1 MFRSFPKTSPCR
13 DCEEVETTLCR
24 SSYRGRGAVGLCS
37 VILAVVGGGASC
49 GGTADTSAED
59 ATPPTVKID
68 VHQLENG
75 TGITDATDQCCQIRR
90 AIQPAKV
97 LPVLASGEDAESG
110 VVSLEIAATV
120 IQRCRGIDSLG
131 ITREGLF
138 EIEVQIGAATAPAGT
153 NTAPAQL
160 AAGGNFRLADQS
172 SNHCPPIQVEDETGI
187 HNRDRQLLEFC
198 GARVF
203 ARARNGK
210 GTVAS
215 TKTILIVPGLPGSG
229 AFPCPGIPF

>member
-1 MFRSFPKTSPCR
+1 M
-13 DCEEVETTLCR
+13 
-24 SSYRGRGAVGLCS
+24 
-37 VILAVVGGGASC
+37 LAIVGGGASC
-49 GGTADTSAED
+49 DGKVDTSAED

-110 VVSLEIAATV
+110 VVSLEVAATV
-120 IQRCRGIDSLG
+120 IQRCRGVDSLG
-131 ITREGLF
+131 ITRDGLF
-138 EIEVQIGAATAPAGT
+138 EIEVRIGATTAPAGT
-153 NTAPAQL
+153 ATPAQL
-160 AAGGNFRLADQS
+160 TAGGDIRLADQS

-229 AFPCPGIPF
+229 AFPCSEIPF